1 MDSLWTYIL
10 QCSSVLNNG
19 SPNNFFLH
27 IFRWEDYLQT
37 PLQPLADNLDTHTYN
52 VFEKDPIKYDQYQ
65 KAIAK
70 ALIDLQKQADLKNS
84 GVRLIILYANC
95 ILGS

>member
-1 MDSLWTYIL
+1 M
-10 QCSSVLNNG
+10 
-19 SPNNFFLH
+19 

-65 KAIAK
+65 KAIAQ
-70 ALIDLQKQADLKNS
+70 ALIDLEKAPSQVVNFYPLFLWEYFLLHFCDLKVMKRKGNS
-84 GVRLIILYANC
+84 KMRPRHK
-95 ILGS
+95 

>member
-1 MDSLWTYIL
+1 MRVEHST
-10 QCSSVLNNG
+10 
-19 SPNNFFLH
+19 NNFFLH
-27 IFRWEDYLQT
+27 ILRWEDYLQT

-70 ALIDLQKQADLKNS
+70 ALIDIQKQAELEDG
-84 GVRLIILYANC
+84 GVRLN
-95 ILGS
+95 